1 MNQAQ
6 KLQKKEAENALLRA
20 QIREAEKRFKEE
32 QEKRQQAEAQR
43 QQAAFQ
49 IEVLEHE
56 LANLKRFLFGQKR
69 ERFVSATDPGQLV
82 LDLGL
87 EEVAAPEVEEKE
99 VAAHTRTT
107 AKSKAKPT
115 GRQPWPAHLR
125 RVETVL
131 LPEGEDLQ
139 NMKQISEHRTEFLE
153 YLPSEPF
160 VRVIVRPIFADPEP
174 DPQTGKTRVVIA
186 ELPERIVPKIS
197 AGVGLLAAIICDKFL
212 DHLPLYRQM
221 KRYIRLGV
229 AIPKSTMVNWLRL
242 VAEQL
247 DPLYLALKKEVLRA
261 TYLQIDETRMQ
272 VLEESH
278 NQRRSKKAQPPDKTH
293 RGYFWTYYDPKHKLC
308 YFEYAEGR
316 GKEYPEL
323 CLDGF
328 SGKIQTDGYA
338 VYTQFDRKDGITLC
352 GCLAHVRRKF
362 FEAKGNDLARA
373 TQALNMIQGLYTI
386 EQEAREQNMS
396 DTQRQALRQQKAR
409 PIWEEFAAWLEL
421 EKDRV
426 LPKSPI
432 GTALTYAYNRQ
443 SYLARYLEDGA
454 IEIDNNLVEN
464 QIRPV
469 ALGRKNYL
477 FAGSAKGAQRAA
489 MFYSLLGS
497 CSQHGIDPFS
507 WLLDIMLRLPTHPIS
522 QIDELL
528 PHRWKPDPQAAPVY
542 RIGPMNAGM

>member
-6 KLQKKEAENALLRA
+6 KLQEKEVENASLRA
-20 QIREAEKRFKEE
+20 EIREAEERFKEE
-32 QEKRQQAEAQR
+32 QEKRRQAETER

-49 IEVLEHE
+49 IEILEHE

-69 ERFVSATDPGQLV
+69 ERFVSDTDPGQLI

-87 EEVAAPEVEEKE
+87 EEVAALEVEEKE
-99 VAAHTRTT
+99 VAAHTRKA
-107 AKSKAKPT
+107 AKPKPT
-115 GRQPWPAHLR
+115 GRKPWPAHLK

-131 LPEGEDLQ
+131 LPEGEDLEG
-139 NMKQISEHRTEFLE
+139 MKKISEHRTEFLE
-153 YLPSEPF
+153 YIPSEPF
-160 VRVIVRPIFADPEP
+160 VRVIVRPIFADPQP
-174 DPQTGKTRVVIA
+174 DPETGKTRVVIA

-229 AIPKSTMVNWLRL
+229 TIPKSTMANWLRL

-247 DPLYLALKKEVLRA
+247 DPLYLALKKEVLSQH
-261 TYLQIDETRMQ
+261 YLQIDETRMQ

-278 NQRRSKKAQPPDKTH
+278 NLRRSKKAKPPDKTH
-293 RGYFWTYYDPKHKLC
+293 RGYFWTYCDPKNKLC

-373 TQALNMIQGLYTI
+373 TKALSMIQGLYAI
-386 EQEAREQNMS
+386 EKEAREQNMS
-396 DTQRQALRQQKAR
+396 DTQRHALRQEKAR
-409 PIWEEFAAWLEL
+409 PIWEEFAAWLER

-432 GTALTYAYNRQ
+432 GAALTYAYNRQ
-443 SYLARYLEDGA
+443 QYLARYLEDGT

-477 FAGSAKGAQRAA
+477 FAGSAKGAERAA

-497 CSQHGIDPFS
+497 CSQQGIDPFT

-522 QIDELL
+522 RIEELL
-528 PHRWKPDPQAAPVY
+528 PHRWQPNPDAAPVY
-542 RIGPMNAGM
+542 RIGPMNGVR